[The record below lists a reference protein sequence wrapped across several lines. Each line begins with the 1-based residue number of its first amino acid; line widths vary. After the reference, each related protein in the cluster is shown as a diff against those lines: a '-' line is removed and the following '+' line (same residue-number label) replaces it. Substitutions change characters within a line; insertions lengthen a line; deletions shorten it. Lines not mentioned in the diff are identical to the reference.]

1 VYAKN
6 MQTCKPVCTFK
17 PPVLGLFLTP
27 CGGLLALNSVHPQA
41 IPGFAGFKQLASYK
55 YANPTGNP
63 RANMLKVVVMD
74 ITPNPP
80 AIPTNAL

>member
-1 VYAKN
+1 
-6 MQTCKPVCTFK
+6 MQKTCKHVNLC
-17 PPVLGLFLTP
+17 
-27 CGGLLALNSVHPQA
+27 ALSSHLMWRAACPELRSSTSYTRILQA
-41 IPGFAGFKQLASYK
+41 LASYK

>member
-1 VYAKN
+1 
-6 MQTCKPVCTFK
+6 MQKTCKHVNLCA
-17 PPVLGLFLTP
+17 LSSHLFLVCFWLHVEGCLPWTP
-27 CGGLLALNSVHPQA
+27 FIHKLYQD
-41 IPGFAGFKQLASYK
+41 FAGFKQLASYK

-63 RANMLKVVVMD
+63 RANVLKVVVMD